1 MLAANRPGVDQAMNN
16 VMANKT
22 SNDASAPTVTPFGMA
37 MLAASIARG
46 SAPMPMMVFG
56 QPATADVT
64 PTALPGDVNNR
75 LRDAMRGA
83 GGLAGYPDM
92 MAAGAASGDDRWFY
106 GSRGDFA
113 FAVFVADADGGDRA
127 MQMTDKLFQE
137 LGKPAD
143 K

>member
-64 PTALPGDVNNR
+64 PSALPGDVNNR
-75 LRDAMRGA
+75 LA
-83 GGLAGYPDM
+83 
-92 MAAGAASGDDRWFY
+92 
-106 GSRGDFA
+106 
-113 FAVFVADADGGDRA
+113 
-127 MQMTDKLFQE
+127 
-137 LGKPAD
+137 
-143 K
+143 

>member
-1 MLAANRPGVDQAMNN
+1 
-16 VMANKT
+16 
-22 SNDASAPTVTPFGMA
+22 
-37 MLAASIARG
+37 
-46 SAPMPMMVFG
+46 
-56 QPATADVT
+56 
-64 PTALPGDVNNR
+64 
-75 LRDAMRGA
+75 
-83 GGLAGYPDM
+83 

-106 GSRGDFA
+106 GARGDFA